1 MFLLLQSTNKKYK
14 LKKLKGESEK
24 NKQTTKT
31 KNQKPSAGYYA
42 SPKLILLFFGVSVI
56 PVQHWNQQINYN
68 VQNNIFF
75 LVIKNYTTFTSIST
89 ITYVQILQ
97 DQSLSV

>member
-24 NKQTTKT
+24 KNPKKQQ

-75 LVIKNYTTFTSIST
+75 PCN
-89 ITYVQILQ
+89 
-97 DQSLSV
+97 